1 MNRRSF
7 FARFAAVITVL
18 VMALSFVSAVFA
30 DSTPAGGVTL
40 SGRQQQMELI
50 ARSKKK
56 RKQTS
61 APVTVATPAPETQS
75 PTATPLPEGPI
86 IDPQSIAD
94 YLFANGH
101 LPDNFITKKE
111 AQRLGWDSS
120 WNYVSDVAPGM
131 SLGGTY
137 FGNYEGVLP
146 KVQGRTYYECDC
158 YYKGGKRNAYRLV
171 FSDDGHVYYSDDH
184 YATFTELFPTVPSAR
199 KYNRFTVK

>member
-30 DSTPAGGVTL
+30 DNTTVSGV
-40 SGRQQQMELI
+40 SVKGRQQMELI
-50 ARSKKK
+50 ARSRKKK
-56 RKQTS
+56 KST
-61 APVTVATPAPETQS
+61 ATPAS
-75 PTATPLPEGPI
+75 AATPTPEMKGSEATPVPEGPI

-111 AQRLGWDSS
+111 AQALGWDSS
-120 WNYVSDVAPGM
+120 RNYVSDVAPGM

-146 KVQGRTYYECDC
+146 KVKGRTYYECDC
-158 YYKGGKRNAYRLV
+158 YYEGGKRNAYRLV
-171 FSDDGHVYYSDDH
+171 FSDDGHVWYSDDH
-184 YATFTELFPTVPSAR
+184 YTTFTELFPTVASER
-199 KYNRFTVK
+199 KYDRFTVK